1 MSVRKNIF
9 QVVFGKQKVQLLVGS
24 IYIMYLYTVT
34 YLLLVNMKYVT
45 CMLRILHL
53 LCPIIFCKITSAFA
67 YFCNMYLTCA
77 PQCYSLLTPC
87 NEIQCPLLSNWE
99 KSNICKMQYAIYN
112 ICTMQYFAIR
122 NMQYAILCNLH
133 VSLVPPIGGV
143 EIAWH
148 DDKVVNP
155 VADVEQAKHL
165 NKEKF

>member
-24 IYIMYLYTVT
+24 IYIMYLYTMT

-112 ICTMQYFAIR
+112 IRTMQYFAIR
-122 NMQYAILCNLH
+122 NMQYFAKCNMQYYAICMFHSSPLLA
-133 VSLVPPIGGV
+133 V
-143 EIAWH
+143 W
-148 DDKVVNP
+148 K
-155 VADVEQAKHL
+155 
-165 NKEKF
+165 

>member
-1 MSVRKNIF
+1 
-9 QVVFGKQKVQLLVGS
+9 
-24 IYIMYLYTVT
+24 MYLYTMT

-99 KSNICKMQYAIYN
+99 KSNICKMQYAIYK
-112 ICTMQYFAIR
+112 IRTMQYFAICNMQYFAKCNMQHICKMQYAIYNIRTMQHFAIR
-122 NMQYAILCNLH
+122 NMQYYAICMFHSSPL
-133 VSLVPPIGGV
+133 LVV
-143 EIAWH
+143 W
-148 DDKVVNP
+148 K
-155 VADVEQAKHL
+155 
-165 NKEKF
+165 